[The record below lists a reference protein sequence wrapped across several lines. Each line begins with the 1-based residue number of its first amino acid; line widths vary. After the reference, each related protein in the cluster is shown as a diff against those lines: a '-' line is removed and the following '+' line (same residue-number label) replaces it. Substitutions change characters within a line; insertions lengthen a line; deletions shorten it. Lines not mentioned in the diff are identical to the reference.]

1 MIQTEAST
9 SSAIADFLHLPAGE
23 ITRAAVQVV
32 LIWAMAWVAMVF
44 LRLVA
49 RRIVAAADDG
59 DPHTLTVREKQGQTI
74 SQLLR
79 GVGRVLVVL
88 VAGLLTLD
96 VFFDIG
102 PLLAG
107 AGILGLA
114 VSFGAQSLVKD
125 VISGFFV
132 LLENQFAV
140 GDVIEAA
147 GKTGTVEQM
156 SLRVVKLRDV
166 RGVLHIIPN
175 GQIAVVSNATRGW
188 GREVIDV
195 GVSYDVDVDDALR
208 VFRDEAARFGADPAW
223 GARMDGLPDV
233 LGVESLTDHAVMI
246 RTLLRARPGDQWAL
260 GREFRRRILRRLEAE
275 GMETPIPRRMV
286 QVRQPGGGAGPAE
299 VIG

>member
-1 MIQTEAST
+1 MTLLQ
-9 SSAIADFLHLPAGE
+9 SSFPSALAEFLHLPSGE
-23 ITRAAVQVV
+23 LARAAVRVGA
-32 LIWAMAWVAMVF
+32 IWLLAWFGMMVI
-44 LRLVA
+44 RLVA
-49 RRIVAAADDG
+49 RRIVAAVDEG
-59 DPHTLTVREKQGQTI
+59 DPGALTLREKQGQTI

-79 GVGRVLVVL
+79 SVGRVLVFL
-88 VAGLLTLD
+88 VAALLTLD

-125 VISGFFV
+125 VISGFFI

-147 GKTGTVEQM
+147 GKSGAVEQM

-175 GQIAVVSNATRGW
+175 GQIGVVSNATRGW
-188 GREVIDV
+188 GREVVDV
-195 GVSYDVDVDDALR
+195 SVSYEVDVDQALG
-208 VFRDEAARFGADPAW
+208 VFRDEAARFGADPEWAP
-223 GARMDGLPDV
+223 RMDGAPDV
-233 LGVESLTDHAVMI
+233 LGVESLTDSAVII

-275 GMETPIPRRMV
+275 GMEIPFPQRTVHVRHHSTGGTP
-286 QVRQPGGGAGPAE
+286 E

>member
-1 MIQTEAST
+1 
-9 SSAIADFLHLPAGE
+9 
-23 ITRAAVQVV
+23 
-32 LIWAMAWVAMVF
+32 
-44 LRLVA
+44 
-49 RRIVAAADDG
+49 
-59 DPHTLTVREKQGQTI
+59 
-74 SQLLR
+74 
-79 GVGRVLVVL
+79 VLVVL